1 MDDAQ
6 RARAM
11 AALTLLEGRRQELA
25 GAMWQAPSLT
35 FVAQAFLLGVLTR
48 ETVGWAVAIPIAAAG
63 VIATLTAMYALVLL
77 RDREVHFGERVR
89 SLALGLGLGDPNRT
103 SRRSAAHVLEWKGW
117 VLWEIVLG
125 VFIVA
130 DMLALFCTG
139 R

>member
-11 AALTLLEGRRQELA
+11 AALTLLEGGRQEHA
-25 GAMWQAPSLT
+25 AAMWQAPSLT

-48 ETVGWAVAIPIAAAG
+48 EGVGWAVAISIAAAG
-63 VIATLTAMYALVLL
+63 VIATLTAMYALWLL
-77 RDREVHFGERVR
+77 SDREGHFGERVK
-89 SLALGLGLGDPNRT
+89 SLALALGLGNPNRK
-103 SRRSAAHVLEWKGW
+103 SRRSAWHVLEWKGW
-117 VLWEIVLG
+117 VVWEIVLC

-130 DMLALFCTG
+130 DLLALVCTS